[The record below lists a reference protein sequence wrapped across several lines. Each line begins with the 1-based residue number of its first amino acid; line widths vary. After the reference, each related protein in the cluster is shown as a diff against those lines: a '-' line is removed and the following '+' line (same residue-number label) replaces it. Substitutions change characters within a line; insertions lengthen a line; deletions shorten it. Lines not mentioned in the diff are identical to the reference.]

1 MLAQIFMTM
10 DFYVKALIT
19 FVQYLEK
26 LLAPKGPIHRNTKVS
41 KTKTL
46 AKFLAFVNLFVHTKD
61 EL

>member
-1 MLAQIFMTM
+1 MTM